1 VVAVLGVPERQ
12 ALMHLVAVTSPVAA
26 LAQVARLFE
35 VVDDLSSSTLG
46 NTDRLRDVPQA
57 DRGLGGDDLEHV
69 GVVRYEPERMILV
82 CGT

>member
-1 VVAVLGVPERQ
+1 VPKRQ
-12 ALMHLVAVTSPVAA
+12 ALMHLVAVPSPVAA

-35 VVDDLSSSTLG
+35 VVDDLSCGALG

-57 DRGLGGDDLEHV
+57 GRGVGGDDLEDV
-69 GVVRYEPERMILV
+69 GVVRYEPESMTLI